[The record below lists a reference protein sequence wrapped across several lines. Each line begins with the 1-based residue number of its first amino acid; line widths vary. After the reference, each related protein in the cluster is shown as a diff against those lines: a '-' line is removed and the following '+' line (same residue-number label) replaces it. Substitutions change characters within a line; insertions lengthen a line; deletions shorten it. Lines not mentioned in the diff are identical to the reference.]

1 MKKNH
6 VFCSLAAV
14 LCLFLLLGMVACG
27 KKETPSDLWE
37 NAIYTEDTTLG
48 SGAVTIV
55 LRVEAGEKSIDLAI
69 KTDKTTLADAL
80 AEHNLVGG
88 EQSTY
93 GLMIKYVNGIRAD
106 FDLDGAYWALYK
118 NGEYATTGA
127 DSTVIADGEQY
138 ALVYEKG

>member
-1 MKKNH
+1 
-6 VFCSLAAV
+6 
-14 LCLFLLLGMVACG
+14 MVACG
-27 KKETPSDLWE
+27 NKEPSDPDLWE

-55 LRVEAGEKSIDLAI
+55 LRVEAGEKSINITI

-80 AEHNLVGG
+80 TDHNLVEG
-88 EQSTY
+88 ERSTY
-93 GLMIKYVNGIRAD
+93 GLMIKYVNGMRAD

-127 DSTVIADGEQY
+127 DSTEIADGEHY
-138 ALVYEKG
+138 ALVYTKE